1 MSAAAG
7 CSRIDTLRLA
17 HANGGTP
24 VEWPAGQNMLELE
37 LEISTDGRP
46 WLPVSVD
53 GNVPIPFLLQA
64 SAGAIAVTGARAAGF
79 GPFAAGRLTMHGELL
94 PEIPGGLLVKGRRL
108 AFDSLALSDQSL
120 LLVESAD
127 WPHGQPQHGAAGL
140 LGYDLLRRFTVE
152 LDLGGR
158 RMLLYREGGREF
170 DTMPEIQRL
179 LVLGRIPYFEA
190 WMESESA
197 PGRWLRLQFEPG
209 AATGICLD
217 RPQPNI
223 GVVTLAGR
231 RIEVAKAACALA
243 GEAHP
248 VRDGLI
254 GAAALQG
261 LVVTVDY
268 EGRRIAFRPRT
279 D

>member
-1 MSAAAG
+1 VSTAAG

-24 VEWPAGQNMLELE
+24 VEWPAGENTLELA

-79 GPFAAGRLTMHGELL
+79 GPFGAGRLKMHGELL
-94 PEIPGGLLVKGRRL
+94 PEVPGGLLIKGRRL
-108 AFDSLALSDQSL
+108 AFDSLALTDQSL
-120 LLVESAD
+120 LLVEPSD
-127 WPHGQPQHGAAGL
+127 WPHGRPYDGAAGL

-152 LDLGGR
+152 FDLGGR
-158 RMLLYREGGREF
+158 RLLLYRAGGREF
-170 DTMPEIQRL
+170 DAMSDVQRL
-179 LVLGRIPYFEA
+179 VVLGRIPYFEA
-190 WMESESA
+190 WMESENA

-217 RPQPNI
+217 RPLPYNS
-223 GVVTLAGR
+223 VVILAGR
-231 RIEVAKAACALA
+231 RLELAKAACARA
-243 GEAHP
+243 DAAHNA
-248 VRDGLI
+248 RDGVI
-254 GAAALQG
+254 GAVALQG
-261 LVVTVDY
+261 LVVTLDY